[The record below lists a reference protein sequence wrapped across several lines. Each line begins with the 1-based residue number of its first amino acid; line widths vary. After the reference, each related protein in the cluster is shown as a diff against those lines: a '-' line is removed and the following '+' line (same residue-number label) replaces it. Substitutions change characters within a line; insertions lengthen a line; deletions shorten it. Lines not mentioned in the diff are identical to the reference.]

1 MMKLKNKTKKIN
13 GEIFWKIE
21 PTSISLFYTN
31 HFEAEI
37 VTIICILSGNL
48 LFKYCSIMFNISTF
62 SQTARR
68 LESAMPLFEISAKK
82 KYVHILI
89 NIFPKAGNYY

>member
-1 MMKLKNKTKKIN
+1 MIKLKNKTKKIN

-21 PTSISLFYTN
+21 PTSISIFYTN

-82 KYVHILI
+82 KICTYT
-89 NIFPKAGNYY
+89 NQYFSQGR